1 MVSPKIHVTR
11 DKFAAIIDPDRLGI
25 TGLAADTIQSRNDV
39 FALVAEGIVEFGGQL
54 TGDLTADAVVLTS
67 TARVKGLVHGR
78 KLTVEGQLHGKVN
91 ALQVS
96 IKTGARVMADVAYD
110 RLDIASGAQVE
121 GAYSRVD
128 AGKFKL

>member
-1 MVSPKIHVTR
+1 MVDPKTQSHFV
-11 DKFAAIIDPDRLGI
+11 AATQTDRKR
-25 TGLAADTIQSRNDV
+25 SV
-39 FALVAEGIVEFGGQL
+39 FAEDLRIEGSITSEGIVAFGGQL

>member
-1 MVSPKIHVTR
+1 MVDPKTQSPFV
-11 DKFAAIIDPDRLGI
+11 AATQTDRKR
-25 TGLAADTIQSRNDV
+25 SV
-39 FALVAEGIVEFGGQL
+39 FAEDLRIEGNITSEGIVEFGGQL

>member
-1 MVSPKIHVTR
+1 MVDPKTQSPLVAPTQT
-11 DKFAAIIDPDRLGI
+11 DRKR
-25 TGLAADTIQSRNDV
+25 SV
-39 FALVAEGIVEFGGQL
+39 FAEDLRIEGNITSEGIVEFGGQL

-128 AGKFKL
+128 AGKLKL